1 MAPDFHKQTNN
12 NNHDNNQ
19 HNNNY
24 DIIQNNNNSKDCH
37 QTTTKMNK
45 KMKTE
50 SSLEPDS
57 RLLYCPLASE
67 TLSYIQ
73 SMADH
78 PNITVFTN
86 TSYEGLVN
94 VNKKKRDDND
104 DDNNGQQQQHSAKLC
119 STTIDS
125 NPNNTN
131 TMNSTKNIFGGG
143 GGIITTQKEEKKKK
157 RVVKQVVSAQTI
169 ILAVGYTTHNSGKPW
184 MPIDRTAVTNGATII
199 HSAELSG
206 SAALLPFNNNN
217 NNNNNNNDT
226 TTITTTSSN
235 NNHNHQQNSNA
246 IGTTYVV
253 GGQKAAIEVLKSMNP
268 STENNKNNN
277 VVWAL
282 RRHGIFLKREVIDEA
297 LAVTTTNTDTDDAP
311 TISWIMSRIVR
322 LVPTLI
328 YFGKFQMAESI
339 LMALGMGVRVGEN
352 ANVDADAN
360 ANEVPSFRGGIV
372 RQEDIDHA
380 LKFKQ
385 TIITNVGINSKG
397 AVVLKRNRNNNGDDG
412 GNDESSDMVVGPN
425 DRIIFCTGQRTGQST
440 DDYMN
445 MAVDHSKDG
454 LFVALPYSSQA
465 CSAAAYTTKL
475 VLDYLDGNSN
485 SNSNSNGGGG
495 DSLSNSKSTSNSTS
509 SENYSSGK
517 FKASLEKL
525 ASHVRQVP
533 SGGSGNSNNEWAKV
547 VVMLSGVGL
556 QFPNQILPSVRGD
569 LAMSPHW
576 TSSKVLGQNL
586 DARATLKEFAKPDYG
601 GLYTMATVGV
611 TLLGF
616 RFAKRRFLEL
626 PTFKK

>member
-1 MAPDFHKQTNN
+1 M
-12 NNHDNNQ
+12 
-19 HNNNY
+19 
-24 DIIQNNNNSKDCH
+24 
-37 QTTTKMNK
+37 
-45 KMKTE
+45 
-50 SSLEPDS
+50 
-57 RLLYCPLASE
+57 
-67 TLSYIQ
+67 
-73 SMADH
+73 
-78 PNITVFTN
+78 
-86 TSYEGLVN
+86 
-94 VNKKKRDDND
+94 
-104 DDNNGQQQQHSAKLC
+104 
-119 STTIDS
+119 
-125 NPNNTN
+125 
-131 TMNSTKNIFGGG
+131 
-143 GGIITTQKEEKKKK
+143 
-157 RVVKQVVSAQTI
+157 VKQVVSAQTI

-206 SAALLPFNNNN
+206 SAA
-217 NNNNNNNDT
+217 
-226 TTITTTSSN
+226 TTITTTSN

-253 GGQKAAIEVLKSMNP
+253 GGQKAAIEVLKSLNP
-268 STENNKNNN
+268 STENNNNN

-339 LMALGMGVRVGEN
+339 LMALGMGVRVGEDAN
-352 ANVDADAN
+352 ADADAN

-475 VLDYLDGNSN
+475 VLDYLDSNSN

-495 DSLSNSKSTSNSTS
+495 DSLSNSNSKSTSNSTS